1 MNFFIDAIQKYADFS
16 GRATRQ
22 QYWMF
27 MLFYILIYIGLSVI
41 DMTFSSSGIG
51 TLSLLYTLGLLVPS
65 IAILARR
72 LHDTGKSG
80 WWMLL
85 ALIPLVGAIIVLV
98 FTIMDS
104 EKESN
109 QYGEST
115 KYGPAKSIA

>member
-27 MLFYILIYIGLSVI
+27 MLFYILIYIGLSLI
-41 DMTFSSSGIG
+41 DAALGSSGVGI
-51 TLSLLYTLGLLVPS
+51 LSLLFTLGLLVPS
-65 IAILARR
+65 TAILARR
-72 LHDTGKSG
+72 LHDIGKSG

-85 ALIPLVGAIIVLV
+85 LLIPLVGLIILV
-98 FTIMDS
+98 FAIMDS
-104 EKESN
+104 EKGSN

-115 KYGPAKSIA
+115 KYGPAKSIE

>member
-1 MNFFIDAIQKYADFS
+1 MNFFIEALQKYADFS

-27 MLFYILIYIGLSVI
+27 MLFYILIYIGLSLI
-41 DMTFSSSGIG
+41 ETAFGSSGIG
-51 TLSLLYTLGLLVPS
+51 ILSLLFTLGLLVPS

-72 LHDTGKSG
+72 LHDIGKSG

-98 FTIMDS
+98 FTILDS

-115 KYGPAKSIA
+115 KYGSPK